1 MEVGFGFLSNGR
13 VGGVAAHVLAPC
25 GEAVGGAGHVSDEC
39 AGGPGQRGVVG
50 DEEVMAVAVAA
61 DTLIAVFISGNLD
74 VVDGDG
80 AGLFDRAELRVNQ
93 KTKLILCR
101 SIDQGVADR
110 TVVGLCVVAFDPQ
123 LDPCQCVCAVCAE
136 TEVRSVCFHRSDG
149 GLEVCLFVS
158 GQSLK
163 GLLHPCRVVVA
174 GQHVQEVLADDLGV
188 DVHEQAMLALGDEVP
203 AVIVGLVAHA
213 VVHKDLVERLQRQEA
228 GVGVGGGA
236 VGVRP
241 VLRDEGVED
250 AGLNHLALDLVAVLN
265 QGHGERAGVLQG
277 VGGQLIEDLVVL
289 GLLPLELHVVA
300 GIDGLQILNEQ
311 RQGAL
316 AAAGVADAVEHLAVG
331 LFNGLLRQLFKGHAF
346 GFLDDFLGLG
356 EVFFLNGSCGLGSGF
371 FRCGG
376 LGGGSFFGLCRL
388 GGGLRGACCA
398 CRHRKDHGDCKKK
411 CKNLFHDMFPPRKI
425 YRKQRVCTVWI
436 FQFYRLLAQKNRG
449 QICVL
454 L

>member
-1 MEVGFGFLSNGR
+1 MEVGLSLLCHGR
-13 VGGVAAHVLAPC
+13 VGGVAAHVLAP
-25 GEAVGGAGHVSDEC
+25 GREAVGGAGHVGDEG
-39 AGGPGQRGVVG
+39 AGRPGQRGVIG
-50 DEEVMAVAVAA
+50 DEQVMAVAIAA
-61 DTLIAVFISGNLD
+61 DTLIAVLIRGDLD

-80 AGLFDRAELRVNQ
+80 AGLLDGAELRVNE
-93 KTKLILCR
+93 KAELILR
-101 SIDQGVADR
+101 GSVDKGVADGA
-110 TVVGLCVVAFDPQ
+110 VVGLGVVAFDPQ
-123 LDPCQCVCAVCAE
+123 LDPCQRVSTVSAE
-136 TEVRSVCFHRSDG
+136 AEVGSFGFHLCDS
-149 GLEVCLFVS
+149 GLEVCLLVS

-163 GLLHPCRVVVA
+163 GLLQPRCVVVA

-236 VGVRP
+236 VGIGP

-265 QGHGERAGVLQG
+265 EGHGERAGALQG
-277 VGGQLIEDLVVL
+277 VSGQLIEDLVVL

-300 GIDGLQILNEQ
+300 GVDGLQILNEQ

-346 GFLDDFLGLG
+346 GFLDDLLGRSQI
-356 EVFFLNGSCGLGSGF
+356 FGLGSGRF
-371 FRCGG
+371 LCGS
-376 LGGGSFFGLCRL
+376 LGGFVGFSGFGRL
-388 GGGLRGACCA
+388 GIFCGSGRVSRGRRRSGSAGS
-398 CRHRKDHGDCKKK
+398 HGQNHHSSQQKRKHLLHSDI
-411 CKNLFHDMFPPRKI
+411 PPDKI
-425 YRKQRVCTVWI
+425 
-436 FQFYRLLAQKNRG
+436 
-449 QICVL
+449 
-454 L
+454 